1 MPERPLLGR
10 PENSAPPPPLTMLA
24 QDPEALVTH
33 SGWQPSSGLHQ
44 PSSVAVCGS
53 ETPHIDI
60 LRRAA
65 SQVWGVSGERGLILG
80 SWAILLLWMDVL

>member
-1 MPERPLLGR
+1 MPEQPLLGR

-24 QDPEALVTH
+24 QDRRLWSRTAGGSP
-33 SGWQPSSGLHQ
+33 
-44 PSSVAVCGS
+44 AVCGG

-80 SWAILLLWMDVL
+80 SWAILLLWTDVL